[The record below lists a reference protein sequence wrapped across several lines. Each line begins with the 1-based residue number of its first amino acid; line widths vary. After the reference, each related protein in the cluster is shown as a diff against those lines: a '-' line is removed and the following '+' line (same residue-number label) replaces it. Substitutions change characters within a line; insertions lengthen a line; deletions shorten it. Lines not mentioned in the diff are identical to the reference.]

1 MPPVEL
7 ETVDKLE
14 YNWFPSGAH
23 GIVFRVKAGHDAHI
37 ALAPTDAEIDPML
50 EVFIGGWKNTKSVI
64 RKNRTKPDVFE
75 VDTPDILNGGEF
87 RGFWIRWD
95 GNVITVGKEGEGAP
109 FMTYENPDSFPINF
123 VGICTGWG
131 ATGSWIIEAPT
142 EAVSGSAVWVPVTGT
157 DIPDDAFKGGE
168 DNGEV
173 QYVGRAHHEGA
184 LIPGKAVKSHGVC
197 YVAWGGGEHGK
208 DTYEV
213 LVGSANWVQTS
224 GDNIAPNALP
234 GGESEDGEPLFV
246 GRVAHEGTMTIGKV
260 HPSHGCCYIA
270 YGGQELAFSD
280 YEILTI

>member
-1 MPPVEL
+1 
-7 ETVDKLE
+7 
-14 YNWFPSGAH
+14 
-23 GIVFRVKAGHDAHI
+23 
-37 ALAPTDAEIDPML
+37 ML
-50 EVFIGGWKNTKSVI
+50 EVFIGGWKNSKSVI
-64 RKNRTKPDVFE
+64 RKNRTKPDVVE
-75 VDTPDILNGGEF
+75 AATPEILNGDEF

-109 FMTYENPDSFPINF
+109 FMTYENTDSFPVNF

-131 ATGSWIIEAPT
+131 ATGSWIIEVCPSISSLNYSLIIFCIYQAPN
-142 EAVSGSAVWVPVTGT
+142 EPVSGSAVWVPVSGT
-157 DIPDDAFKGGE
+157 EIPDNAFIGGE
-168 DNGEV
+168 DSGEV

-208 DTYEV
+208 DSYEV
-213 LVGSANWVQTS
+213 LVGSGNWVQTS
-224 GDNIAPNALP
+224 GDAIAPNALP

-246 GRVAHEGTMTIGKV
+246 GRVAHEGTMTVGKV
-260 HPSHGCCYIA
+260 HPSHGCCYIS